1 MRILFTGGSGKA
13 GREVVPY
20 LVAQGH
26 RVMNLDLVPLNHP
39 GVDNLIA
46 DITDSG
52 QMFNAMSMYADFDEL
67 EPGTGVPAFDAV
79 VHFAAIPRILIAPDN
94 ETFRVNT
101 MGTYNVLEAALKM
114 GVRKVVIASSETT
127 YGIAFADGEKKPD
140 YLPVDEDHPTVPH
153 DSYGMSKVVNEATAR
168 SFQARTGADVY
179 ALRINNVMAPEQ
191 YEEDWPEYF
200 AHPEVRRRNVFSYID
215 ARDLGQVVDLCLKY
229 DGLGYEVFNVA
240 NDAMS
245 VALSVEEV
253 VQRYYVGV
261 PMKRPFEPGESPY
274 SNLKIKQ
281 VLGFEEQH
289 PWTRYVKP

>member
-13 GREVVPY
+13 GREVLPY

-26 RVMNLDLVPLNHP
+26 RVMNVDLVAFDHP

-114 GVRKVVIASSETT
+114 GVRKVIVASSETT

-140 YLPVDEDHPTVPH
+140 HLPVDEDHPTVPH

-168 SFQARTGADVY
+168 SFQARFGADIY

-191 YEEDWPEYF
+191 YQQDWPDYF
-200 AHPEVRRRNVFSYID
+200 RDPDQRRRNVFSYID
-215 ARDLGQVVDLCLKY
+215 ARDLGQVVDLCLKK
-229 DGLGYEVFNVA
+229 DGLGYQVFNVA

-245 VALSVEEV
+245 VNLSVDEV
-253 VQRYYVGV
+253 VKRYYADV
-261 PMKRPFEPGESPY
+261 PLKRPFEPGESPY

-281 VLGFEEQH
+281 VLGFREQH
-289 PWTRYVKP
+289 PWTKYVTP